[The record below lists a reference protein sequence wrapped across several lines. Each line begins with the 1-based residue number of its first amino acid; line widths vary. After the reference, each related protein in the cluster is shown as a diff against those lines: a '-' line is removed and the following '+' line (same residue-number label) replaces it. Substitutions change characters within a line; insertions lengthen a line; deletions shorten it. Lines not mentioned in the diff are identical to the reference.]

1 MTEPRP
7 IRTRRLPR
15 CAGCGL
21 PPLLCL
27 CAEIPRLEI
36 RSTVVVV
43 AHRFEWGKPTNT
55 GRLVVAA
62 LAGARVRL
70 HGVEGP
76 ERAAPAPAARRLV
89 LYPLPGARPLEAGEP
104 PAELVVPDGTW
115 SQARRIVRR
124 DALARGAEAVTL
136 PPGAPGRYAL
146 RRSLREGGLC
156 TLEAVARA
164 LGLLEGPAVEQALTG
179 LLEQFVARSE
189 RVRALGTRY
198 RPPG

>member
-1 MTEPRP
+1 MSDSRP

-15 CAGCGL
+15 CGGCGL

-27 CAEIPRLEI
+27 CAEIPRLQI

-76 ERAAPAPAARRLV
+76 ERDAPAPSARRLV
-89 LYPLPGARPLEAGEP
+89 LYPLPGARVLQPGEP
-104 PAELVVPDGTW
+104 ASELVVPDGTW

-124 DALARGAEAVTL
+124 DALCREAEAVAL
-136 PPGAPGRYAL
+136 PAGAPGRYAL

-164 LGLLEGPAVEQALTG
+164 LGLLEGPEVEQALTE
-179 LLEQFVARSE
+179 LLERFVERSE
-189 RVRALGTRY
+189 RVRALGTQY